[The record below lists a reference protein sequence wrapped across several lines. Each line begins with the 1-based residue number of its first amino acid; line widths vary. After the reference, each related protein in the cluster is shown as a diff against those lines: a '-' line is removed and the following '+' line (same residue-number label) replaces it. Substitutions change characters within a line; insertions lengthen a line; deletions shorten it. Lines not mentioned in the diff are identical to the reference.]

1 MFLGQYTKTL
11 DDKHR
16 VIIPSEFRKAVEDS
30 AAEDSAAEESAAD
43 RKGSSRKTTDYCL
56 TITPGKGQCLSL
68 IILSEFKKLVGKIKP
83 EEHYNDEDLQEY
95 ARFVGGNTHK
105 GPCDK
110 QGRFPIPKNLRDDA
124 GILKE
129 VMLVGV
135 FNHVEI
141 WDIERW
147 KRYSAE
153 RRSDISEVTKR
164 VRQKQTGD
172 DQ

>member
-1 MFLGQYTKTL
+1 MFLGQFTKTL

-16 VIIPSEFRKAVEDS
+16 VIIPSEFRKAVEENATNRKDS
-30 AAEDSAAEESAAD
+30 P
-43 RKGSSRKTTDYCL
+43 RKSPDFCL
-56 TITPGKGQCLSL
+56 TITPGKGKCLSL
-68 IILSEFKKLVGKIKP
+68 FILPEFNKLVGKIKP

-95 ARFVGGNTHK
+95 ARFVGGNTYK

-129 VMLVGV
+129 VVLVGV

-141 WDIERW
+141 WDVERW
-147 KRYSAE
+147 RRYSAE
-153 RRSDISEVTKR
+153 RRPNISEVTKR
-164 VRQKQTGD
+164 VRQKQSGD
-172 DQ
+172 GQ